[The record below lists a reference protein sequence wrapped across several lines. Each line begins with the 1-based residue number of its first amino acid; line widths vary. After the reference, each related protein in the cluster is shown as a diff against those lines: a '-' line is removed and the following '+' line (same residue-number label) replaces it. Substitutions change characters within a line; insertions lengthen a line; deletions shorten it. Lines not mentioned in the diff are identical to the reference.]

1 MGTRKYVKL
10 PMSYGDVADHLGV
23 TIETISRVITRMET
37 SGLIARGG
45 SSRLL
50 ILKHRN
56 ALARMA
62 N

>member
-1 MGTRKYVKL
+1 
-10 PMSYGDVADHLGV
+10 MSYGDVADHLGV

>member
-1 MGTRKYVKL
+1 
-10 PMSYGDVADHLGV
+10 
-23 TIETISRVITRMET
+23 MET

-50 ILKHRN
+50 ILKNRN

-62 N
+62 T

>member
-1 MGTRKYVKL
+1 MRRAESRG
-10 PMSYGDVADHLGV
+10 GDVADHLGL

-50 ILKHRN
+50 ILKNRN
-56 ALARMA
+56 ALARIA